1 MAPLRQLEFYSGIGG
16 MHYAANLAGWDV
28 DILKAFDINTVANE
42 IYRHNFNPKIV
53 GQKLIETLST
63 KQYEDFAADV
73 WTMSPPCQ
81 PYTRQ
86 GLQQGSE
93 DARAKS
99 FLYLMN
105 VLKKMRNKPKYILVE
120 NVKGFEESDSRDI
133 LVDALQHSDY
143 NFQEFLLTPLQLGIP
158 NSRMRY
164 YLLAKYKPYEFAVP
178 VTGTIINYIPL
189 SAKMSKAFIDNRGQ
203 EYVDEA
209 EVEAIS
215 AYLEP
220 NVDEQAFLVPDKV
233 LLKNMQVFDIVKPT
247 SRRSCCFTKGYFH
260 YAQGTG
266 SILQMSES
274 LDTSIVFQQ
283 AMEYKDIDEGK
294 QLELLKSL
302 RLRYFT
308 PREVA
313 NLMGFPDQF
322 SFPNTSSLKQKYRT
336 LGNSINVKLVSELMR
351 YLLKEPFVSS
361 NQNESQ

>member
-1 MAPLRQLEFYSGIGG
+1 
-16 MHYAANLAGWDV
+16 
-28 DILKAFDINTVANE
+28 
-42 IYRHNFNPKIV
+42 
-53 GQKLIETLST
+53 
-63 KQYEDFAADV
+63 
-73 WTMSPPCQ
+73 MSPPCQ

-105 VLKKMRNKPKYILVE
+105 VLKEMRNKPKYILVE
-120 NVKGFEESDSRDI
+120 NESDSREM

-215 AYLEP
+215 TYLEP
-220 NVDEQAFLVPDKV
+220 NYL
-233 LLKNMQVFDIVKPT
+233 
-247 SRRSCCFTKGYFH
+247 
-260 YAQGTG
+260 
-266 SILQMSES
+266 IL
-274 LDTSIVFQQ
+274 
-283 AMEYKDIDEGK
+283 
-294 QLELLKSL
+294 
-302 RLRYFT
+302 
-308 PREVA
+308 
-313 NLMGFPDQF
+313 
-322 SFPNTSSLKQKYRT
+322 
-336 LGNSINVKLVSELMR
+336 
-351 YLLKEPFVSS
+351 
-361 NQNESQ
+361 